1 MAHGRPPGRGDG
13 AAPGAG
19 RHGHHG
25 RGPGSGTRPKA
36 AGAGGTAGLRGAE
49 PSPWRGPAPERDT
62 GSGHGPLSPGRTT
75 GLRGG
80 GTLIPAW
87 PGPGTR
93 RERSARA
100 PVRPGAVGGSWS
112 ARRGP
117 AGGAV
122 RLRMGGTVGAA
133 GVSGRG
139 ALSYVAVTLGRMAAN
154 TSPEAPLPVGEV
166 SRLIGGW
173 IDRLGAVW
181 VEGQITQL
189 SRRPGA
195 GVVFLTLRDPS
206 YDISVSVTC
215 YRQVF
220 DAVADVVGE
229 GARVVVHAKPEWYAP
244 RGQLSLR
251 AAEIKPV
258 GVGELLA
265 RLEQLK
271 KSLAREGLFAPER
284 KKPLPFLPQLIGLVC
299 GRASAAER
307 DVLENARHRWPAV
320 RFEVRNVPVQGVH
333 AVPQVVQAVKELD
346 ARDDVDVIVVARGG
360 GSVEDLL
367 PFSDEQLVR
376 AVAAC
381 RTPVVSAIGH
391 EPDSPLLDLVADLRA
406 STPTDAAKKVVPD
419 VGEEYERVRQ
429 LRDRAR
435 RCVAAFVDREERGL
449 AHALARPAIQDP
461 HRMIDERAEQVTAL
475 LERGRRSLRHQLD
488 RADSELTHTHARVV
502 ALSPAA
508 TLKRGYAVLQ
518 RADGHAVR
526 DPGEVEPGETL
537 RARVSEGD
545 FSVRVDA

>member
-1 MAHGRPPGRGDG
+1 MA
-13 AAPGAG
+13 
-19 RHGHHG
+19 
-25 RGPGSGTRPKA
+25 
-36 AGAGGTAGLRGAE
+36 L
-49 PSPWRGPAPERDT
+49 
-62 GSGHGPLSPGRTT
+62 
-75 GLRGG
+75 
-80 GTLIPAW
+80 
-87 PGPGTR
+87 
-93 RERSARA
+93 
-100 PVRPGAVGGSWS
+100 
-112 ARRGP
+112 
-117 AGGAV
+117 
-122 RLRMGGTVGAA
+122 
-133 GVSGRG
+133 
-139 ALSYVAVTLGRMAAN
+139 N
-154 TSPEAPLPVGEV
+154 TSAETPVPVGEI

-206 YDISVSVTC
+206 YDISIGVTC
-215 YRQVF
+215 FRQVF
-220 DAVADVVGE
+220 DTVADVVGE

-251 AAEIKPV
+251 AAEIRPV

-265 RLEQLK
+265 RLEMLK
-271 KSLAREGLFAPER
+271 KALAAEGLFAAER

-346 ARDDVDVIVVARGG
+346 AIEAVDVIIVARGG

-376 AVAAC
+376 AVAEC

-391 EPDSPLLDLVADLRA
+391 EPDTPLLDYVADLRA

-419 VGEEYERVRQ
+419 VGEELERVRM

-435 RCVAAFVDREERGL
+435 RCVDGVVAREERGL
-449 AHALARPAIQDP
+449 AHTLARPAMEDP
-461 HRMIDERAEQVTAL
+461 HRMLDERADHVAAL
-475 LERGRRSLRHQLD
+475 VDRARRTLRHLLD

-502 ALSPAA
+502 SLSPAA
-508 TLKRGYAVLQ
+508 TLERGYAVLQ
-518 RADGHAVR
+518 KGDGKVVR
-526 DPGEVEPGETL
+526 DSGQVEPGEAL
-537 RARVSEGD
+537 RARVAEGD
-545 FSVRVDA
+545 FMVRVEG

>member
-1 MAHGRPPGRGDG
+1 MA
-13 AAPGAG
+13 
-19 RHGHHG
+19 
-25 RGPGSGTRPKA
+25 
-36 AGAGGTAGLRGAE
+36 
-49 PSPWRGPAPERDT
+49 
-62 GSGHGPLSPGRTT
+62 
-75 GLRGG
+75 
-80 GTLIPAW
+80 
-87 PGPGTR
+87 
-93 RERSARA
+93 
-100 PVRPGAVGGSWS
+100 V
-112 ARRGP
+112 
-117 AGGAV
+117 
-122 RLRMGGTVGAA
+122 
-133 GVSGRG
+133 
-139 ALSYVAVTLGRMAAN
+139 N
-154 TSPEAPLPVGEV
+154 TSADAPLPVGEV
-166 SRLIGGW
+166 SRLIGRW

-206 YDISVSVTC
+206 HDISVGVTC

-220 DAVADVVGE
+220 DAVADVVSE
-229 GARVVVHAKPEWYAP
+229 GARVVVQAKPEWYAP

-251 AAEIKPV
+251 ASEIRPV

-271 KSLAREGLFAPER
+271 KSLAGEGLFAPER
-284 KKPLPFLPQLIGLVC
+284 KKTLPFLPQLIGLVC

-346 ARDDVDVIVVARGG
+346 ALDDVDVIIVARGG

-391 EPDSPLLDLVADLRA
+391 EPDTPLLDYVADLRA

-419 VGEEYERVRQ
+419 VGEEYERVQ
-429 LRDRAR
+429 WLRDRAR
-435 RCVAAFVDREERGL
+435 RSVEAFVDREERGL
-449 AHALARPAIQDP
+449 RHALARPVMEDP
-461 HRMIDERAEQVTAL
+461 HRMIEVREEQVTAL
-475 LERGRRSLRHQLD
+475 ADRGRRTLGHLLD
-488 RADSELTHTHARVV
+488 RAASELSHTHARVV

-518 RADGHAVR
+518 KADGDVVR
-526 DPGEVEPGETL
+526 AADEVTADEVL
-537 RARVSEGD
+537 RARVAEGE
-545 FSVRVDA
+545 FTVRVENVPAENVPVGNENVGNENVGNQESA

>member
-1 MAHGRPPGRGDG
+1 MSGRRRRARG
-13 AAPGAG
+13 AAAFRAPAL
-19 RHGHHG
+19 
-25 RGPGSGTRPKA
+25 GPGLSVVA
-36 AGAGGTAGLRGAE
+36 
-49 PSPWRGPAPERDT
+49 DT
-62 GSGHGPLSPGRTT
+62 LVGM
-75 GLRGG
+75 
-80 GTLIPAW
+80 
-87 PGPGTR
+87 
-93 RERSARA
+93 
-100 PVRPGAVGGSWS
+100 AV
-112 ARRGP
+112 
-117 AGGAV
+117 
-122 RLRMGGTVGAA
+122 
-133 GVSGRG
+133 
-139 ALSYVAVTLGRMAAN
+139 N
-154 TSPEAPLPVGEV
+154 TSADAPLPVGQV

-206 YDISVSVTC
+206 HDISVGVTC

-251 AAEIKPV
+251 AVEIKPV

-271 KSLAREGLFAPER
+271 RSLAAEGLFAPGR
-284 KKPLPFLPQLIGLVC
+284 KKPLPFLPQLVGLVC

-320 RFEVRNVPVQGVH
+320 RFEVRNVAVQGVH
-333 AVPQVVQAVKELD
+333 AVTQVVQAVKELD
-346 ARDDVDVIVVARGG
+346 ALEEVDVIVVARGG

-391 EPDSPLLDLVADLRA
+391 EPDNPLLDHVADLRA

-419 VGEEYERVRQ
+419 VGEELERVRM
-429 LRDRAR
+429 LRGRAR
-435 RCVAAFVDREERGL
+435 RCVEGYVEREERGL

-461 HRMIDERAEQVTAL
+461 HRMIDERADHVAAL
-475 LERGRRSLRHQLD
+475 ADRARRTLGHLLD
-488 RADSELTHTHARVV
+488 RADSELGHTHARVV

-508 TLKRGYAVLQ
+508 TLQRGYAVLQ
-518 RADGHAVR
+518 KADGHVVR
-526 DPGEVEPGETL
+526 DPGEAAAGEAL
-537 RARVSEGD
+537 RARVAGGE
-545 FSVRVDA
+545 FTVRVDE

>member
-1 MAHGRPPGRGDG
+1 MA
-13 AAPGAG
+13 
-19 RHGHHG
+19 
-25 RGPGSGTRPKA
+25 
-36 AGAGGTAGLRGAE
+36 
-49 PSPWRGPAPERDT
+49 
-62 GSGHGPLSPGRTT
+62 
-75 GLRGG
+75 
-80 GTLIPAW
+80 
-87 PGPGTR
+87 
-93 RERSARA
+93 
-100 PVRPGAVGGSWS
+100 V
-112 ARRGP
+112 
-117 AGGAV
+117 
-122 RLRMGGTVGAA
+122 
-133 GVSGRG
+133 
-139 ALSYVAVTLGRMAAN
+139 N

-166 SRLIGGW
+166 SRLIGRW

-195 GVVFLTLRDPS
+195 GVVFLTLRDPAH
-206 YDISVSVTC
+206 DVSVSVTC

-229 GARVVVHAKPEWYAP
+229 GARVVVLAKPEWYAP

-251 AAEIKPV
+251 AAEIRPV

-271 KSLAREGLFAPER
+271 KSLAAEGLFAADR
-284 KKPLPFLPQLIGLVC
+284 KRPLPFLPQLIGLVC

-367 PFSDEQLVR
+367 PFSDEELVR
-376 AVAAC
+376 TVAAC

-391 EPDSPLLDLVADLRA
+391 EPDTPLLDLVADLRA

-419 VGEEYERVRQ
+419 VGEELARVRM
-429 LRDRAR
+429 LRDRGR
-435 RCVAAFVDREERGL
+435 RCAGALLEREERGL
-449 AHALARPAIQDP
+449 AHALARPVMERP
-461 HRMIDERAEQVTAL
+461 HRMLDERAEQVDAL
-475 LERGRRSLRHQLD
+475 LGRARRTLGHLLD
-488 RADSELTHTHARVV
+488 RAESELTHTHARVV

-508 TLKRGYAVLQ
+508 TLRRGYAVLQ
-518 RADGHAVR
+518 KEDGHVVR
-526 DPGEVEPGETL
+526 DPAEVTEGEPL
-537 RARVSEGD
+537 RARVAAGE
-545 FSVRVDA
+545 FAVRVDVGGDE